1 MDSDHVRKCSG
12 INQMLT
18 APEKG
23 AFFIPKNQSNG
34 KETIMKHYF
43 SSLFFIVIAIVAT
56 IATVAT
62 GENNFLCT
70 VVFGTFAVGD
80 AWNTTKTLWKRYQA
94 ETSYRGKHSRTA

>member
-1 MDSDHVRKCSG
+1 
-12 INQMLT
+12 
-18 APEKG
+18 
-23 AFFIPKNQSNG
+23 
-34 KETIMKHYF
+34 MKHYF
-43 SSLFFIVIAIVAT
+43 SSLFFTAIAIVAT

-94 ETSYRGKHSRTA
+94 ETSYRGKHSRRAA

>member
-1 MDSDHVRKCSG
+1 MDSDHECSG

-23 AFFIPKNQSNG
+23 AFFIPKIQSNG
-34 KETIMKHYF
+34 KEIIMKHYF
-43 SSLFFIVIAIVAT
+43 SSLFFTVIAIVAT
-56 IATVAT
+56 IATIAT

-80 AWNTTKTLWKRYQA
+80 AWNTTKTLRKRYKA
-94 ETSYRGKHSRTA
+94 ETNYRGKHSRAA